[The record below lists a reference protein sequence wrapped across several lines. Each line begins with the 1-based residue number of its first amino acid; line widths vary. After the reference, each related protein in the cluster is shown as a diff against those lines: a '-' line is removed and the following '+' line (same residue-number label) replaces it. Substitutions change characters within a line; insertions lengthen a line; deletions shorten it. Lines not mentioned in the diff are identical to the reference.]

1 MAPFTSG
8 GIHHDLDHFGGLLSE
23 LLGAQN
29 GGGRLYSRE
38 KPKMGDTFCVGVCP
52 SFLDHHVYIA
62 NRDVL
67 RGR

>member
-1 MAPFTSG
+1 
-8 GIHHDLDHFGGLLSE
+8 
-23 LLGAQN
+23 
-29 GGGRLYSRE
+29 
-38 KPKMGDTFCVGVCP
+38 MGDTFCVGVCP